1 MKHVKQ
7 RFSYIKYKI
16 IILIGLV
23 LLFTFIYTFFDDSNF
38 GGINTLQ
45 DIIKEEITK
54 SEVKKKIESFKVKK
68 NGDDNQDERAL
79 KETAQESIKDI
90 KLDELKKENI
100 KPSLGRRIFKRLY
113 FSVITGTT
121 LGYGDIYPISYAVKS
136 ISMIHCLSTI
146 ILILF

>member
-79 KETAQESIKDI
+79 KETAQESIKDV